1 MFKIFYLL
9 LEVLV
14 IIVPVLLAVAF
25 MTIIER
31 KALASFQRRVGPN
44 TILSR
49 QINKLRKFSTI
60 SDSNLPQDINLL
72 NPYLITGFVD
82 AEGSFMVLI
91 LREPKSKTGWT
102 VKPRFSIGLHEKD
115 LGILENIKSSLENI
129 GQISKQGKIS
139 IQYRVSSLES
149 ITNILIPH
157 FDKYPLIT
165 KKKADFILFKKAVEL
180 INNKE
185 HLSINGLK
193 KIVAI
198 KASLNLG
205 LSDELKTAFPKIKP
219 IKRPII
225 KSNKIQD
232 PNWLAG
238 FSSGEGCFNVR
249 FKKLTSSSLNLQT
262 LLTFKIV
269 QHSRDTELLESFI
282 KYLEC
287 GYVFKG
293 QNLVQ
298 YIINKNSDLFE
309 TLIPFFDKY
318 KIIGVK
324 YQDYL
329 DFKRV
334 VELVK
339 KKDNLTVAGL
349 EEIKKIKEGMNKGR
363 N

>member
-14 IIVPVLLAVAF
+14 IIVPVLLAIAF

-129 GQISKQGKIS
+129 GQISKQGKNS

-165 KKKADFILFKKAVEL
+165 KKKSWFYFI
-180 INNKE
+180 
-185 HLSINGLK
+185 
-193 KIVAI
+193 
-198 KASLNLG
+198 
-205 LSDELKTAFPKIKP
+205 
-219 IKRPII
+219 
-225 KSNKIQD
+225 
-232 PNWLAG
+232 
-238 FSSGEGCFNVR
+238 
-249 FKKLTSSSLNLQT
+249 
-262 LLTFKIV
+262 
-269 QHSRDTELLESFI
+269 
-282 KYLEC
+282 
-287 GYVFKG
+287 
-293 QNLVQ
+293 
-298 YIINKNSDLFE
+298 
-309 TLIPFFDKY
+309 
-318 KIIGVK
+318 
-324 YQDYL
+324 
-329 DFKRV
+329 
-334 VELVK
+334 
-339 KKDNLTVAGL
+339 
-349 EEIKKIKEGMNKGR
+349 
-363 N
+363 